1 MYHPLAPDLSG
12 MSTEELHKKFND
24 LVSRMNQAYRF
35 GPSSAIQ
42 QLQML
47 QMHYQEE
54 ISRRNQKQM
63 EEMQAQMEKR
73 RPGFDKI
80 IDIK

>member
-1 MYHPLAPDLSG
+1 VFHPLAPDLSG
-12 MSTEELHKKFND
+12 MSQDELNKKTAE
-24 LVSRMNQAYRF
+24 LSSRLSQAYRF
-35 GPSSAIQ
+35 GPSGAVQ

-54 ISRRNQKQM
+54 LNRRYQKQIEDM
-63 EEMQAQMEKR
+63 AKKN
-73 RPGFDKI
+73 PDFDKI